1 MPDVAVLIFENCQP
15 SAVSTVTESL
25 SIANLHWS
33 RTNGEGKPPFT
44 WRTIS
49 YDGQPV
55 HGMGG
60 VTLVPD
66 GSSQD
71 LRRPDLI
78 FVPGVRA
85 YSESS
90 MEKTLEQLNC
100 HWGDALRA
108 HYNRKGFIAANCSA
122 VFLLAEAGLLD
133 GRTATTS
140 WWLAR
145 SFRKRYP
152 HVQLSPEMLV
162 TKDARIFCAASF
174 SACLNL
180 GLEIVSEFLGPR
192 AMLTLARVMLIDV
205 NRTAQMPYANLQHQ
219 VQHGDDLVLRAQT
232 LLLNNL
238 TRVPDLETLADR
250 LNVSSRTLIRRFK
263 TATGETPLTFLQH
276 ARIERAKRLLET
288 TNISFD
294 QIAYRVGY
302 EDVSSFRRL
311 FTRASGISPSSYRQK
326 FGRGKSERRHASR

>member
-1 MPDVAVLIFENCQP
+1 MPDVAVFVFEDCQP
-15 SAVSTVTESL
+15 SAVTTVTEAL
-25 SIANLHWS
+25 SISNLHWC
-33 RTNGEGKPPFT
+33 RTNEEGQPPFV

-49 YDGQPV
+49 FDGQPV
-55 HGMGG
+55 RGMGG

-66 GSSQD
+66 GSLKD
-71 LRRPDLI
+71 LQRPDLI
-78 FVPGVRA
+78 FIPGVRA
-85 YSESS
+85 YSEDQ
-90 MEKTLEQLNC
+90 MRKVLQHLNA
-100 HWGDALRA
+100 HWGDVLRD
-108 HYNRKGFIAANCSA
+108 HYRRNGYIAANCSA
-122 VFLLAEAGLLD
+122 VFLLAEAGLLN

-145 SFRKRYP
+145 SFRTRYP
-152 HVQLSPEMLV
+152 QVRLLPEMLV

-180 GLEIVSEFLGPR
+180 ALEIVSEFLGPH

-205 NRTAQMPYANLQHQ
+205 NRTVQLPYANLQHQ

-232 LLLNNL
+232 LLLTNL
-238 TRVPDLETLADR
+238 RRVLDIETLAKR
-250 LNVSSRTLIRRFK
+250 LHVSSRTLGRRFK
-263 TATGETPLTFLQH
+263 GAVGETPLTFLQN

-288 TNISFD
+288 TNISFE

-311 FTRASGISPSSYRQK
+311 FARASGISPSSYRKK
-326 FGRGKSERRHASR
+326 FGLSRD

>member
-1 MPDVAVLIFENCQP
+1 MPDVAVLMFEDCQP
-15 SAVSTVTESL
+15 SAVTTVTESL
-25 SIANLHWS
+25 SIANLHWT
-33 RTNGEGKPPFT
+33 RTNDDGKPPFA

-49 YDGQPV
+49 FDGQPV
-55 HGMGG
+55 RGMGD

-66 GSSQD
+66 GSSRD
-71 LRRPDLI
+71 LQRPDLI

-85 YSESS
+85 YSESG
-90 MEKTLEQLNC
+90 MKKTLQKLASD
-100 HWGDALRA
+100 WGDALRD
-108 HYNRKGFIAANCSA
+108 HYARNGYIAANCSA

-145 SFRKRYP
+145 SFRSRYP
-152 HVQLSPEMLV
+152 HVRLLPEMLV

-205 NRTAQMPYANLQHQ
+205 NRTAQLPYANLQHQ
-219 VQHGDDLVLRAQT
+219 IQHGDDLVLRAQT
-232 LLLNNL
+232 LLLSNL
-238 TRVPDLETLADR
+238 KRVPDLETLADR
-250 LNVSSRTLIRRFK
+250 LHVSSRTLVRRFK
-263 TATGETPLTFLQH
+263 MATGETPLAFLQN

-288 TNISFD
+288 TSTSFD

-302 EDVSSFRRL
+302 KDVSSFRRL
-311 FTRASGISPSSYRQK
+311 FVRASGISPSSYRQK
-326 FGRGKSERRHASR
+326 FALCKN

>member
-1 MPDVAVLIFENCQP
+1 MPDVAVLVFDDCQP

-25 SIANLHWS
+25 SIANLHWG
-33 RTNGEGKPPFT
+33 RTNREGKPPFT

-49 YDGQPV
+49 FDGRPV
-55 HGMGG
+55 QGMGG

-66 GSSQD
+66 GSFAD
-71 LRRPDLI
+71 LRQPDVI

-85 YSESS
+85 YDERA
-90 MEKTLEQLNC
+90 MKKTLQQLNSR
-100 HWGDALRA
+100 WGDALRQ
-108 HYNRKGFIAANCSA
+108 HYGRNRYIAANCSA

-145 SFRKRYP
+145 NFRAAYP
-152 HVQLSPEMLV
+152 NVQLMPEMLV

-180 GLEIVSEFLGPR
+180 GLEIVSEFLGPH

-205 NRTAQMPYANLQHQ
+205 NRTAQLPYANLQHQ
-219 VQHGDDLVLRAQT
+219 VRHRDDLVLRAQT
-232 LLLNNL
+232 LLLTNL
-238 TRVPDLETLADR
+238 RRVPDLETLAQR
-250 LNVSSRTLIRRFK
+250 LHVSSRTLARRFK
-263 TATGETPLTFLQH
+263 AATGETPLRFLQH

-288 TNISFD
+288 TNASFD

-311 FTRASGISPSSYRQK
+311 FVRASRISPHSYRQK
-326 FGRGKSERRHASR
+326 FGLSAN